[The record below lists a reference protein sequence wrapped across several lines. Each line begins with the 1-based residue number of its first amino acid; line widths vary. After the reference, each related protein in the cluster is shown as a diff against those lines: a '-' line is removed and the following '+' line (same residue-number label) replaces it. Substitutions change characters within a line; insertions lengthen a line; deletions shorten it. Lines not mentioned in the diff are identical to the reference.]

1 MYNFLHICLKRL
13 NALIFLKN
21 FNFFFAT
28 YDECPQKISPQSAQP
43 LNGYIYKYIYI
54 LCLFVWVCVCSVV
67 SYKRFKNG
75 STDRTHD
82 PREGLWILD
91 AQITKKIVS
100 KSFWS
105 LWILENAQKNII
117 KLANFFLILFYIVR
131 KRRCSQIEPQLKV

>member
-1 MYNFLHICLKRL
+1 MSKKIKCID
-13 NALIFLKN
+13 IFEKFQL
-21 FNFFFAT
+21 FFS
-28 YDECPQKISPQSAQP
+28 PPMSVHKKISPQSAQP